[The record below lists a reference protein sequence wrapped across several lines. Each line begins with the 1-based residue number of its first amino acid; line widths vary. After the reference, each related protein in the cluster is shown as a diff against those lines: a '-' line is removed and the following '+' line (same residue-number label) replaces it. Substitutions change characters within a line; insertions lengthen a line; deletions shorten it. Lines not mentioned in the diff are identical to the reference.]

1 MQILCLIFM
10 LSQTQNFAS
19 EPFSAPPEAGATN
32 YLRNL
37 SYFIVDLQ
45 QKWKILH
52 LVDISI
58 KKDYYLCRIPHKF
71 F

>member
-19 EPFSAPPEAGATN
+19 EPFSAPFEAGTTN

-45 QKWKILH
+45 QKLKFLH
-52 LVDISI
+52 LMNRHF
-58 KKDYYLCRIPHKF
+58 KKNY
-71 F
+71 